1 MALNDPQWLSGD
13 ALRRVEENFQL
24 PNWSI
29 GQLDPVKWLINP
41 ESRAARRSPE
51 QHLSSEA
58 ADLCCSVS
66 TIAEAAKG
74 TNT

>member
-1 MALNDPQWLSGD
+1 MLGVWVALSDPQWLSGEG
-13 ALRRVEENFQL
+13 LKKTPQL
-24 PNWSI
+24 VNRSTR
-29 GQLDPVKWLINP
+29 PVKWLINP

-51 QHLSSEA
+51 QHEA

-74 TNT
+74 PVTNN